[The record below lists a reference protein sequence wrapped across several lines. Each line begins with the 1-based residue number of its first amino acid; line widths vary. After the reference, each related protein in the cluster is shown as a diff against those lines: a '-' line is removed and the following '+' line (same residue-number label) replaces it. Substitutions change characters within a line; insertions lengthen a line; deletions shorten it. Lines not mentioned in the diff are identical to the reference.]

1 VRDLG
6 SYDYVVVGG
15 GSAGCVLAA
24 RLSEDEDVS
33 IALIE
38 AGPEDTATEIKIPA
52 AFPSLFKTRWDW
64 DFDSDP
70 EPGLGGRRAYLPRG
84 RMLGG
89 SSSMNA
95 MVYIRGNPAD
105 YDAWAG
111 DGAPGWGYDDVLP
124 YFIRSEDNERGA
136 DEFHGVGGPLRI
148 SDSRAMSRLVD
159 AYLEGAIEAGHHHNP
174 DFNGAEQTGV
184 GRFQL
189 TQRDGVRWSAADA
202 FLRPALERPNLT
214 VITDAHARRVLFEGE
229 RATGVE
235 VEVGGDV
242 VAVNAEREV
251 VLSAGA
257 YGSPHLLLLSGVG
270 PADELGPF
278 GITVVADLPVGRG
291 LQDHMICG
299 LNYLTDE
306 ESLLT
311 AMTPENVERLQR
323 DGSGPLTCNID
334 EGGGHIETKPSI
346 SGPDVQLHSG
356 PALFVDEGL
365 SAPPQVHG
373 TVLAVTTLSPQS
385 RGTVSLRSADPGAAP
400 RIVHNYLNAEED
412 RRSMIEGLRAGLD
425 IADQPA
431 RRKVITGK
439 FAVPTSDSDDDLLAH
454 ARRRAQ
460 TQYHP
465 TSTCAIGAV
474 VDTELRVLGLDALRV
489 VDASVMPTIVRG
501 NTNAPTIMIAEKAAD
516 LIRLPG
522 LVAAVG
528 VDER

>member
-1 VRDLG
+1 
-6 SYDYVVVGG
+6 VVVGA
-15 GSAGCVLAA
+15 GSAGCVIAA
-24 RLSEDEDVS
+24 RLSQDPDVS
-33 IALIE
+33 VALLE
-38 AGPEDTATEIKIPA
+38 AGPEDTATEIKVPA

-95 MVYIRGNPAD
+95 MVYIRGNAAD
-105 YDAWAG
+105 YDSWAG
-111 DGAPGWGYDDVLP
+111 DGAPGWSYDDVLP

-136 DEFHGVGGPLRI
+136 DEFHGVGGPLRV

-159 AYLEGAIEAGHHHNP
+159 AYIEGAIEAGHHHNP
-174 DFNGAEQTGV
+174 DFNGAEQAGV
-184 GRFQL
+184 GRYQL
-189 TQRDGVRWSAADA
+189 TQRDGMRWSTADA

-214 VITDAHARRVLFEGE
+214 VITGALARRVLFDGL
-229 RATGVE
+229 RARGVE
-235 VEVGGDV
+235 AEVRGELG
-242 VAVNAEREV
+242 ALNAEREV

-257 YGSPHLLLLSGVG
+257 YGSPQLLLLSGVG
-270 PADELGPF
+270 PADELAPF
-278 GITVVADLPVGRG
+278 GIEAVADLPVGRG

-299 LNYLTDE
+299 LNYLTNE

-311 AMTPENVERLQR
+311 AMTPESLERLER

-334 EGGGHIETKPSI
+334 EGGGHIETTSGL

-356 PALFVDEGL
+356 PVLFFDEGL

-373 TVLAVTTLSPQS
+373 TVLAVTNLSPES
-385 RGTVSLRSADPGAAP
+385 RGAVSLRSADPGAAP
-400 RIVHNYLNAEED
+400 RIVHNYLDAEED
-412 RRSMIEGLRAGLD
+412 RRSMVEGLRAALE

-431 RRKVITGK
+431 MREVISGK
-439 FAVPTSDSDDDLLAH
+439 FAVPASDSDADLLAH
-454 ARRRAQ
+454 ARRTAQ

-465 TSTCAIGAV
+465 TSTCSIGTV
-474 VDTELRVLGLDALRV
+474 VDPELSVLGIDGLRV

-516 LIRLPG
+516 LIR
-522 LVAAVG
+522 AA
-528 VDER
+528 